1 MHVML
6 RLILFLVYLA
16 EIPPAAIRGAMVS
29 SWQLFLAIGQVIG
42 AVVAQGMT
50 SQLAAGQEVLK

>member
-1 MHVML
+1 MTLNRVS
-6 RLILFLVYLA
+6 VYLS

-42 AVVAQGMT
+42 AVVAQGKHHLISFASRLT
-50 SQLAAGQEVLK
+50 